1 MTSNVKKAKSFVKA
15 EALPGVRASVFIGCG
30 IMILLG
36 NIDATITMSAIP
48 EIGVALN
55 TPFGHMQWIT
65 TSYFLAAMSLFV
77 LGGRLTDLFGP
88 RPIFLA
94 GVLIFLL
101 SSIAAATSS
110 TLAPLIA
117 ARAFQGVGFAFTLS
131 IALLMISSVF
141 PVQKRGF
148 VLGSAL
154 ALSGIGMA
162 LGPIIGGIILSH
174 LSWEWIFWFNIPFS
188 LVSIILIFFSYPA
201 DRRPEVTLREIDG
214 VGAALLSFGMC
225 SFLIFC
231 EQIGSGLT
239 WRLVS
244 VGLLSF
250 LFLLFFVIREC
261 RTEAPLFKFTLLKSR
276 NYSLSLSARFIF
288 MGVQSI
294 FLFFVPIFLQRGL
307 GADAFHSGFVM
318 LFFSLA
324 FVLAS
329 LMVGSWVDRVG
340 HQIPIVTGSI
350 LAIAGLLLCA
360 ISSMHTDGRT
370 WTLFVGLSVFGFAT
384 GMLIPA
390 TAASAMA
397 SLPKSEVGQGLGMFF
412 TIAFTGA
419 SLAIALANLQFNSTV
434 QDALRLQ
441 VVHNVAFSNLN
452 SSGFTTMLSVAG
464 GSSPFSALSSVT
476 NVAHADLHAAVVQG
490 LKVGFSSL
498 MQICALLCG
507 IVLALSLC
515 FKKNE

>member
-1 MTSNVKKAKSFVKA
+1 MSSNIARAKSPVNA
-15 EALPGVRASVFIGCG
+15 EVLPGVRARVFIGCG

-55 TPFGHMQWIT
+55 TPFDHLQWIT
-65 TSYFLAAMSLFV
+65 TAYFLAAMSLFV

-101 SSIAAATSS
+101 SSIAAAMSG

-141 PVQKRGF
+141 PDKKRGF
-148 VLGSAL
+148 VVGSAL

-162 LGPIIGGIILSH
+162 LGPILGGAILRL
-174 LSWEWIFWFNIPFS
+174 LSWEWIFWFNTPFS
-188 LVSIILIFFSYPA
+188 IASFILIFFSYPA
-201 DRRPEVTLREIDG
+201 DRRPPATLSEIDG
-214 VGAALLSFGMC
+214 AGAALLSFAMC
-225 SFLIFC
+225 SLLMFC
-231 EQIGSGLT
+231 EQVASGLT
-239 WRLVS
+239 WHLAAAGVLS
-244 VGLLSF
+244 V
-250 LFLLFFVIREC
+250 LFCSSFVIHEC
-261 RTEAPLFKFTLLKSR
+261 RTEAPLFKFALLKSR

-288 MGVQSI
+288 MGVQSV

-307 GADAFHSGFVM
+307 GANAFYSGFVM

-360 ISSMHTDGRT
+360 LSSMQTDGGT
-370 WTLFVGLSVFGFAT
+370 WPLFLGLSVFGVAT

-397 SLPKSEVGQGLGMFF
+397 ALPKPEMGQGLGMFF

-419 SLAIALANLQFNSTV
+419 SLAIALANLQFNSIV

-441 VVHNVAFSNLN
+441 VVHDVAFSNIT
-452 SSGFTTMLSVAG
+452 SSGFKTMLSVAG

-490 LKVGFSSL
+490 LRVGFSSL

-507 IVLALSLC
+507 IVLTLSLC